1 MLSVKINLF
10 FQKALY
16 LMLLLLQVNFF
27 NLFGSPN
34 FYQMNSDN
42 SKVLVL
48 FLVTISVFIWVPI
61 AITALFK
68 AKERSK
74 HSFNW
79 LIIGFLFCWVAV
91 LFGSSSVYQISLRL
105 SLIHI

>member
-1 MLSVKINLF
+1 MLSVKINLV

-16 LMLLLLQVNFF
+16 LILLLLQVNFF
-27 NLFGSPN
+27 NLFGSQN

-48 FLVTISVFIWVPI
+48 LLVSISVLIWAPI
-61 AITALFK
+61 AITDLFN
-68 AKERSK
+68 AKERSN

-79 LIIGFLFCWVAV
+79 LIISFFV
-91 LFGSSSVYQISLRL
+91 LLDCCPLWQFKCVSN
-105 SLIHI
+105 